1 MVYLCDLELVEHIL
15 QDLVVL
21 NHIVFVLGIKI
32 NLAEREREIL
42 YQKQPRRKIKHMKVE
57 SPCAL
62 AQLLERSHQASDIAQ
77 HQKQPNKKKIRQ

>member
-42 YQKQPRRKIKHMKVE
+42 Y
-57 SPCAL
+57 
-62 AQLLERSHQASDIAQ
+62 
-77 HQKQPNKKKIRQ
+77 